1 MPVKQWALKLNNRV
15 VGHNSHHVWSKEC
28 MTLLC
33 VKNVI
38 DVVGLCLSLIFYHRK
53 LITITFFLGA
63 VIFNSRQVLL
73 FFPVRSFVRSFIHS
87 FSEQVVHDN
96 EDKGNYAS
104 RLETWTF
111 LWSPFPSSSLSFPTI
126 PLLSFL
132 LSLSKFVFVLFT
144 SLTILRRFL

>member
-63 VIFNSRQVLL
+63 VIFNCRQVLL

-87 FSEQVVHDN
+87 FIH
-96 EDKGNYAS
+96 
-104 RLETWTF
+104 
-111 LWSPFPSSSLSFPTI
+111 
-126 PLLSFL
+126 
-132 LSLSKFVFVLFT
+132 SLSKLCMVMKIKAIMHQDSKHEHFYEVL
-144 SLTILRRFL
+144 SLPLLCLFPQFHCCPSFLAYRNLFLFFLLH